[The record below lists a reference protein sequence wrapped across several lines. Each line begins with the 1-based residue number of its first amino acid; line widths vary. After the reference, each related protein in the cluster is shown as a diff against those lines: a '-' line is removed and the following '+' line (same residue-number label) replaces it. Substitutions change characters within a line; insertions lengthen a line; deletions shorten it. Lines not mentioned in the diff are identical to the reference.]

1 MQPWPSGAQALLVLP
16 KRYLACR
23 LLEPHQPVMPVV
35 SYMMDAAN
43 GSIEYD
49 VVKQD
54 DQAISTLSL
63 SGPMDAL
70 CPQASSFGLLRCLGH
85 QHIGGKCM
93 RLINQ
98 DTGEE
103 LCRSCPSYGSANR
116 HVAGNEQGYLVKMS
130 EAALGHPKQIMPG
143 ANVTIE
149 SDYDASVDHFGVM
162 ALFFLDLVDFDKSCP
177 GPVTAFTGALYFV
190 CKVCCIACFRYQN
203 TRLRLASVHKLDTQ
217 TD

>member
-1 MQPWPSGAQALLVLP
+1 MLWAKTSV
-16 KRYLACR
+16 ACR
-23 LLEPHQPVMPVV
+23 LLEPNQPVVPVV

-43 GSIEYD
+43 GSIEFD
-49 VVKQD
+49 VVKQHG
-54 DQAISTLSL
+54 QEQISTISL

-98 DTGEE
+98 DTGDE

-116 HVAGNEQGYLVKMS
+116 HVAGDEQGYLVKMS
-130 EAALGHPKQIMPG
+130 EAALGNPKQILPG
-143 ANVTIE
+143 TNVTIE

-162 ALFFLDLVDFDKSCP
+162 ALFFLDLVDFDQSCP
-177 GPVTAFTGALYFV
+177 GPVTALTGEQ
-190 CKVCCIACFRYQN
+190 CCFWLLPLPPPLKISIYRKGVFC
-203 TRLRLASVHKLDTQ
+203 LSVMVGRTPTKI
-217 TD
+217 